1 MVNYFR
7 RLSVTV
13 ISEDQP
19 MPSNIRKL
27 PTISY
32 KTSDI
37 AWPSDLYHFNV
48 VPFPMALGGPVATRC
63 IAGSSALAFINR
75 LALTDSAGAWRG
87 WIEGRSGHQDE
98 LLIHVHPSILPCSCG
113 RNDSPRG
120 AHTPPHGG
128 GDRGRGHVGRLYSTD
143 CHRLTAHTV
152 APPAV

>member
-1 MVNYFR
+1 
-7 RLSVTV
+7 
-13 ISEDQP
+13 
-19 MPSNIRKL
+19 
-27 PTISY
+27 
-32 KTSDI
+32 
-37 AWPSDLYHFNV
+37 
-48 VPFPMALGGPVATRC
+48 MALVGGPVATRC

-128 GDRGRGHVGRLYSTD
+128 GDRGRGMLGGCTPPTVTGSLLTQSHHQQLNLGYATLDWAEYPRLRTQQRPEGRTE
-143 CHRLTAHTV
+143 
-152 APPAV
+152 